1 MFKVNN
7 KDTRT
12 TPKVNNKD
20 TRMSLLLTLTYFTL
34 CSSVSIVIFEQV
46 NTGWVT
52 PETSIWT
59 RCNKILIF
67 ILLQV
72 IRNWN

>member
-1 MFKVNN
+1 MFKNNN

-20 TRMSLLLTLTYFTL
+20 TRMSLLLTVTYFTL

-46 NTGWVT
+46 NAGWVT
-52 PETSIWT
+52 PETSIWA